1 MLRFIKKCF
10 FKRLA
15 FLSTLT
21 SVNLLSCISM
31 IHQKC
36 KVRPQIVNVNG
47 DDPVFFSFSVKTSQ
61 CSGSCNKIN
70 NPCAKLCDPDVVKNL
85 KVKVFNLVSGT
96 NETRRIENGMKRV
109 NVNIDLT
116 VVFVIV
122 NNVGMMI
129 NAGVNTKN

>member
-1 MLRFIKKCF
+1 M
-10 FKRLA
+10 
-15 FLSTLT
+15 
-21 SVNLLSCISM
+21 
-31 IHQKC
+31 
-36 KVRPQIVNVNG
+36 
-47 DDPVFFSFSVKTSQ
+47 
-61 CSGSCNKIN
+61 
-70 NPCAKLCDPDVVKNL
+70 CDPDVVKNL

-109 NVNIDLT
+109 NVNVDLT